1 MARYRNVCWTL
12 NNPHETGGMVMFDE
26 EKMDYLVYQEEIGES
41 GTYHFQG
48 YCEFTNKVS
57 QNKAKE
63 MLGGNTVHLERR
75 RGSQAQAIAYCKD
88 PEKRVAHTEP
98 YEEGT
103 PHTQG
108 KRMDLEGFKNEVMEG
123 ANLRELLDEHYGV
136 IARYP
141 KFYEKLKQMN
151 RPQRTEQLEV
161 VLLIGP
167 TGTGKTRHVEDMYGR
182 DDEFWRLPL
191 SNGKMWFDSFD
202 GHTKVLLD
210 DFSGAASHFSLCDL
224 LQLLDRYSIQV
235 PTKGGHTWWMPNE
248 VYVTTNLLPA
258 KWYKWEHREEQYN
271 ALARRFSKVLL
282 FDVPLPGAHSVY
294 IELHDNV
301 KSLWWEENK
310 PQPEV
315 QVQS

>member
-12 NNPHETGGMVMFDE
+12 NNPTEMVMFDP

-48 YCEFTNKVS
+48 YCELIS
-57 QNKAKE
+57 QMSLNPVKE
-63 MLGGNTVHLERR
+63 LLGGPTVHIERR

-88 PEKRVAHTEP
+88 PNKRMQPSEP

-103 PHTQG
+103 PRTQG
-108 KRMDLEGFKNEVMEG
+108 KRMDLEGFKNEVMNG
-123 ANLRELLDEHYGV
+123 ANLRELLDDHYGV

-151 RPQRTEQLEV
+151 RPIRSVELEV

-167 TGTGKTRHVEDMYGR
+167 TGTGKTRYVEDMYGR
-182 DDEFWRLPL
+182 DDEFWRMPL
-191 SNGKMWFDSFD
+191 NNGTMWFDSFD

-210 DFSGAASHFSLCDL
+210 DFCGKRSHYKLDNL
-224 LQLLDRYSIQV
+224 LQLLDRYSVQV
-235 PTKGGHTWWMPNE
+235 PTKGGHAWWMPNE
-248 VYVTTNLLPA
+248 VYVTTNLLPS
-258 KWYKWEHREEQYN
+258 KWYEWGNRLEQYD

-282 FDVPLPGAHSVY
+282 FNVPLPGAHSVY
-294 IELHDNV
+294 IELHDEL
-301 KSLWWEENK
+301 KSLWWEENR
-310 PQPEV
+310 PEEQVPMVVQP
-315 QVQS
+315 